1 MTIKGRKGDIVFDK
15 DEECKKF
22 APEKFPNLKPAFM
35 KDGTVTP
42 ANASKIN
49 DGACSI
55 GRDEFSF

>member
-1 MTIKGRKGDIVFDK
+1 
-15 DEECKKF
+15 
-22 APEKFPNLKPAFM
+22 M

-55 GRDEFSF
+55 GIQLAYTDAL

>member
-1 MTIKGRKGDIVFDK
+1 
-15 DEECKKF
+15 
-22 APEKFPNLKPAFM
+22 M

-55 GRDEFSF
+55 GMGCIFYYMYR